1 MRIPTKIQ
9 HGDKVISTVY
19 AKINGI
25 IDYLNASR
33 VKPGTGIR
41 VQETPSG
48 TVVSSVPKTVTPPQ
62 LNTSDSGATGIESD
76 VTGGTASI
84 VLAGGTGSVNFVGTG
99 AVTISGN
106 TNTGNIEINAT
117 GGTGTA
123 GFPDLIT
130 GTTVS
135 SGTNYPVSAD
145 SWLIGHVGL
154 YAGSGNYPAHLS
166 GYVDLKVS
174 ATATPSLSNTIE
186 LYCNQGLYEVA
197 HSGLNE
203 WFPVCIPIKAGYTIR
218 LTVSGS
224 ASVNLY
230 LFST

>member
-48 TVVSSVPKTVTPPQ
+48 TVVFSVPNSVTPPQ
-62 LNTSDSGATGIESD
+62 LNAGGSGATGIESD

-84 VLAGGTGSVNFVGTG
+84 MLTGGTGSVNFVGTG
-99 AVTISGN
+99 SVVISGN

-117 GGTGTA
+117 GGTSGVIGFPNYALPLEYRNVAMNTNYSYNVPVWVIGEVHSVILENELRGDLFVDITA
-123 GFPDLIT
+123 GTHTTRIYLFDVYDSTLATERAASPITLPIPANYTFRFGSVTDDPDLD
-130 GTTVS
+130 VS
-135 SGTNYPVSAD
+135 
-145 SWLIGHVGL
+145 I
-154 YAGSGNYPAHLS
+154 
-166 GYVDLKVS
+166 
-174 ATATPSLSNTIE
+174 
-186 LYCNQGLYEVA
+186 
-197 HSGLNE
+197 
-203 WFPVCIPIKAGYTIR
+203 FPCV
-218 LTVSGS
+218 
-224 ASVNLY
+224 
-230 LFST
+230 